1 MKKIILLLLI
11 ACLGWAESFAQSMD
25 MPSTQGSEFYFSF
38 MRGRNGRNK
47 AMTLLVSSPENAT
60 VVLLNPQTG
69 NTKTYSVTGGIVEE
83 IDLMVV
89 PTDNDAKENDSQP
102 TVSNVTGDFKDCY
115 TIVSNSPQDMGI
127 YVKVHKPGDPTTP
140 VKASL
145 YASMAAK
152 ESFDVTGVYPLE
164 ALGNEYYV
172 ISRDGNNVNSSYWP
186 SQALIVATED
196 ATEIE
201 IAPTSLMEG
210 DGNDIKVPYTITLNR
225 GQSYLLRAKYSNRSD
240 NGGNDLTGTRI
251 KVVDNGTGGS
261 ECKRI
266 AVFSGTQHGSG
277 ENGAGTNGDYEF
289 EQLFPM
295 HLWGLNFMVA
305 TTITSSSDAPD
316 VVRVVAGKPCTELT
330 IKGHFYIGNE
340 STPRTDYT
348 TTINQSDFFEFR
360 LKSSTDAAFITAAKS
375 VEVALFPT
383 RVLGNSNGAPSMIV
397 IAPMEQYLNE
407 ITFAAAP
414 GNGVNAHRMLV
425 TSLTEICEQ
434 TTLNGNPFT
443 GWTPIPSNPTY
454 STKTYTLSTGTSYTL
469 KNDVAPKKGGFNAYI
484 YGDGTKI
491 GYGYSV
497 GSAAR
502 VEMDLTV
509 FGYTKD
515 ELAVLSCPPLGDAGI
530 PFEPT
535 GLENIAYSSLDWEI
549 YKGVTVDANNEVTS
563 DLDILTPIGRLT
575 GLPEDGGKVNFAI
588 DPNDIEP
595 DIDYAVRMTVNFS
608 GCPEFNPKNNVIIVP
623 FQISELVDISSK
635 DTILCKGS
643 VIASERKGAEFGS
656 FTDADLEYAWFS
668 STVRFTEEEIK
679 AINADD
685 VEKAKYQIGAVSNA
699 NALTLTDDY
708 NTPEKTYWV
717 VTKPVGYCKS
727 IIDIYHVTTEP
738 IKKAPVVQIETLC
751 KGADITGTITDYK
764 PLSDAGT
771 TKNDFFGVPTYT
783 WYSAYDASDINGI
796 KTNGTT
802 AAIIGTGTNNTNV
815 YNVLDD
821 YGTNNTKYYLLKEAG
836 CAVLEEFDV
845 SIDPIKTKDI
855 TSVLCKGSTI
865 KEAVPSNYSDY
876 GTTTNSFTGTPT
888 YSWYKNFSGTDINQ
902 LIKEPTLT
910 ADVDGDNGEFY
921 KPTED
926 FGKTATYYRLTEAGC
941 AVADVIELTIEDI
954 QSAADQKKTLC
965 YDSSISGTVTDYS
978 TYSTAT
984 PTKNNF
990 TATPTYTWYKSFDK
1004 ATQTGVLADDTNI
1017 GQTYKLPDADTYG
1030 TTVEYYVLAESGCAV
1045 LEKFVV
1051 DIEATKLT
1059 AETPLTECSG
1069 NTLTITPLT
1078 DYKPYSDATTPPND
1092 FSGTPTYT
1100 WYKNVADLQ
1109 DPQASE
1115 KVGDGANYLIPTSE
1129 EAGSEITYVRYST
1142 AGCRVGEPFKV
1153 KIFDNVSNSV
1163 SVSSPA
1169 ICADGKEVTITLH
1182 QEGGI
1187 DKWSYTINGIPGEY
1201 LADGTNDAVITFVPE
1216 ADYRGTPTDY
1226 EIVLTSM
1233 SLCNGIGVTSSENVL
1248 AYHPLEVEL
1257 YAEGSSLISDGKGDY
1272 LMPASGGVV
1281 SIIAKAY
1288 PEGDYNYTWNNP
1300 SFTNSAIQ
1308 SNHAVDEE
1316 ETYTVTVTDKAGLC
1330 SAAGVAVGDTEL
1342 KIKVDEPPFV
1352 TLLIPGSPTNGT
1364 FGLKG
1369 MNSGNDLQ
1377 QVYGGVSYTLTIFN
1391 RYGQVIEKLTGEDWD
1406 GTYKGKPADAGV
1418 YFYVLKYKTKAGNE
1432 RERKGSVEILRK

>member
-1 MKKIILLLLI
+1 MKKRIVYILL
-11 ACLGWAESFAQSMD
+11 ACFGFTGAFAAVEL
-25 MPSTQGSEFYFSF
+25 PSTQGSEFYFSF
-38 MRGRNGRNK
+38 TRAASAREKHFDLVVAAERNGVIK
-47 AMTLLVSSPENAT
+47 FTDALGVST
-60 VVLLNPQTG
+60 TR
-69 NTKTYSVTGGIVEE
+69 TFTGGTATTIALASISSSGNSLENNGGNGNPNGSSTMVSVSNPDGGTVITNHINGLTSAYTIAFNVPQNRGYIVETFE
-83 IDLMVV
+83 VDGIT
-89 PTDNDAKENDSQP
+89 PQK
-102 TVSNVTGDFKDCY
+102 VS
-115 TIVSNSPQDMGI
+115 I
-127 YVKVHKPGDPTTP
+127 YAGMQGSSTAD
-140 VKASL
+140 
-145 YASMAAK
+145 YANI
-152 ESFDVTGVYPLE
+152 YPIE
-164 ALGNEYYV
+164 ALGNEYY
-172 ISRDGNNVNSSYWP
+172 ILSRPGWYQGPDRYAD
-186 SQALIVATED
+186 ALVMATED
-196 ATEIE
+196 NTVIE
-201 IAPTSLMEG
+201 IIPTSLLFG
-210 DGNDIKVPYTITLNR
+210 QGANDELFPVVEITLNK
-225 GQSYLLRAKYSNRSD
+225 GQTYQISPQALENNPGRD
-240 NGGNDLTGTRI
+240 DITGTMIRT
-251 KVVDNGTGGS
+251 KKTPGN

-266 AVFSGTQHGSG
+266 AVFSGTQHSRP
-277 ENGAGTNGDYEF
+277 GDWEYD
-289 EQLFPM
+289 QLFPV
-295 HLWGLNFMVA
+295 HLWGKEYLSVSPHNHDTRIVA
-305 TTITSSSDAPD
+305 AY
-316 VVRVVAGKPCTELT
+316 PCTEV
-330 IKGHFYIGNE
+330 
-340 STPRTDYT
+340 R
-348 TTINQSDFFEFR
+348 INGSLVATLNPSDFISYTGQAYIETSHPVGVAIF
-360 LKSSTDAAFITAAKS
+360 TAGDA
-375 VEVALFPT
+375 
-383 RVLGNSNGAPSMIV
+383 GDGSMIV
-397 IAPMEQYLNE
+397 LAPVEQRLNSILFTVPSSGATTYDLY
-407 ITFAAAP
+407 ITAP
-414 GNGVNAHRMLV
+414 TATR
-425 TSLTEICEQ
+425 
-434 TTLNGNPFT
+434 
-443 GWTPIPSNPTY
+443 
-454 STKTYTLSTGTSYTL
+454 
-469 KNDVAPKKGGFNAYI
+469 NDVQYANNITWTDIPGTNYSKGITWFTPMQTAQITSVGGFNAYI
-484 YGDGTKI
+484 YGRGGGLSYAFSAGSMAKMEIDLSINGYSSNDLATMDCPDLTGTIPFIPTGLDNINYTTVDWEIYEDTDLQLVDGKPTGTTGTKI
-491 GYGYSV
+491 GG
-497 GSAAR
+497 G
-502 VEMDLTV
+502 
-509 FGYTKD
+509 
-515 ELAVLSCPPLGDAGI
+515 
-530 PFEPT
+530 T
-535 GLENIAYSSLDWEI
+535 GTY
-549 YKGVTVDANNEVTS
+549 
-563 DLDILTPIGRLT
+563 
-575 GLPEDGGKVNFAI
+575 EDGGKIDYKFQNI
-588 DPNDIEP
+588 DPLIN
-595 DIDYAVRMTVNFS
+595 YAVKMVVNLS
-608 GCPEFNPKNNVIIVP
+608 GCFTPEGEIW
-623 FQISELVDISSK
+623 
-635 DTILCKGS
+635 
-643 VIASERKGAEFGS
+643 AEFKIAEVEEG
-656 FTDADLEYAWFS
+656 
-668 STVRFTEEEIK
+668 TE
-679 AINADD
+679 
-685 VEKAKYQIGAVSNA
+685 VEK
-699 NALTLTDDY
+699 
-708 NTPEKTYWV
+708 
-717 VTKPVGYCKS
+717 
-727 IIDIYHVTTEP
+727 II
-738 IKKAPVVQIETLC
+738 C
-751 KGADITGTITDYK
+751 KGASIESDKTI
-764 PLSDAGT
+764 A
-771 TKNDFFGVPTYT
+771 DFIGSTEPFYT
-783 WYSAYDASDINGI
+783 WYSEEDPLIPIASSIYTDSNGNGKFDDGEPI
-796 KTNGTT
+796 VTSNKAIALTDEYGTT
-802 AAIIGTGTNNTNV
+802 KTHTYTTLIGKKYWVRAKQGCKSFIDTIFVTTENIQKIPVVSEVLCKG
-815 YNVLDD
+815 NVLDNDVLTAYPSEATPANSFDESLRSYAWYKGYTGTINDIIKTGTPLTGDEISGNKGEFYKPTED
-821 YGTNNTKYYLLKEAG
+821 YNESNILYYRLTTDGK

-845 SIDPIKTKDI
+845 SIEPIKTKNI
-855 TSVLCKGSTI
+855 TTVLCKGSTI
-865 KEAVPSNYSDY
+865 KEAVPTNYGAY
-876 GTTTNSFTGTPT
+876 GATTNSFTGTPT
-888 YSWYKNFSGTDINQ
+888 YTWYKDFSGTDINQ

-1418 YFYVLKYKTKAGNE
+1418 YFYVLKYKTTAGNE